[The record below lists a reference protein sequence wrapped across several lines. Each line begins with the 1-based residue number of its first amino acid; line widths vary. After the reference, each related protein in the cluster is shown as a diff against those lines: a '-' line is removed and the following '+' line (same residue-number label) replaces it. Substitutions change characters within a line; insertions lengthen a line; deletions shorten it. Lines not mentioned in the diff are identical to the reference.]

1 MFARIKYLLHI
12 EKGLV
17 YPRFDSSAQGLM
29 HGCTD
34 KCIWAFKLEAPTV
47 HLLNSIVLK

>member
-29 HGCTD
+29 HGC
-34 KCIWAFKLEAPTV
+34 IQAGGSYSAFTEQYSSEM
-47 HLLNSIVLK
+47 N